1 MNFHPSKD
9 IIGTKGDELR
19 GKKVALCITSSVS
32 ASECPKIARE
42 LMRHGAEVYTIM
54 SKKAQEII
62 HPNLMEW
69 ATGNLVVTKLTG
81 KVEHVALAGI
91 HKNKVD
97 LILVCPSTA
106 NAISKIACCISDD
119 PVTTVVS
126 TALGSKIPII
136 IVPAMHESLYH
147 NPILIANIKKL
158 EALGVEFVNPRI
170 EEGKAKIA
178 SLDDIVETV
187 VRRLS
192 TKSMEGIKMLV
203 TAGPT
208 LEYIDPI
215 RFITNKSSGKMG
227 IAIAN
232 EALRRGANVTLIH
245 GHGVVPPPQGAKII
259 SVETTE
265 EMYNEVISEIT
276 SKDYDILI
284 ATSAATDFGPERK
297 YDYKLPS
304 REINELMIKL
314 KPLPKIIDKVKELS
328 PKIFLVAFKADY
340 KLSDEKLI
348 DRAYDLLKISNADL
362 VVANDVSRKG
372 SGFGVDTNEVFI
384 VDKTRNVIHIPLSS
398 KQLIASKL
406 LDIIMNNIK
415 EKHWPSNKS
424 Y

>member
-1 MNFHPSKD
+1 MNIHPSKD
-9 IIGTKGDELR
+9 IIGKKGEELK
-19 GKKVALCITSSVS
+19 GKKIALCITSSIS

-54 SKKAQEII
+54 SEKAQEII

-69 ATGNLVVTKLTG
+69 ATGNPVVTKLTG
-81 KVEHVALAGI
+81 KIEHIALAGM
-91 HKNKVD
+91 HENKVD

-106 NAISKIACCISDD
+106 NTISKIAYGIADT

-126 TALGSKIPII
+126 TAFGSKIPII
-136 IVPAMHESLYH
+136 IVPAMHESLYDH
-147 NPILIANIKKL
+147 PILIENIKKL
-158 EALGVEFVNPRI
+158 ESLGVEFINPRM

-178 SLDDIVETV
+178 SLEDIVETV
-187 VRRLS
+187 IRKLS
-192 TKSMEGIKMLV
+192 IKSMKGIKLLI

-215 RFITNKSSGKMG
+215 RVITNKGSGKMG

-232 EALRRGANVTLIH
+232 EALRRGADVTLIY
-245 GHGVVPPPQGAKII
+245 GHGIVAPPQGARVI

-265 EMYNEVISEIT
+265 EMYNEVVSEL
-276 SKDYDILI
+276 KDKNYDVLI
-284 ATSAATDFGPERK
+284 ATSAVTDFAPEKK

-304 REINELMIKL
+304 REINELVIKL
-314 KPLPKIIDKVKELS
+314 KPLPKIIDEVKELS

-348 DRAYDLLKISNADL
+348 DRAYELLKASNAGL

-384 VDKTRNVIHIPLSS
+384 VDKARNVTHIPLSP

-406 LDIIMNNIK
+406 LDTILKSIK
-415 EKHWPSNKS
+415 GKHRSFDLS
-424 Y
+424 